1 MYYYHLDQL
10 NTPRFVTN
18 SKAEVVWENQADV
31 YGYEEL
37 EADADFNKESS
48 FTQPIRFQGQYL
60 DEESGLHYNRYRYY
74 SPKQQ
79 RFINQDPIG
88 LVGGINHYQYAPN
101 PVNWVDPMGLLCK
114 EGEERLK
121 RMLDTLVGNG
131 FDKETVEA
139 IYEVAVACTPIDNQ
153 DVSTIKYASKEGK
166 YRKEYTYDI
175 TGLDE
180 DNNLIT
186 LNKVNKSGEMTH
198 ITISIDKFAEQHR
211 VNGEKVKINP
221 DSKPTKYHKRTV
233 GEVAEAR
240 KAFPAKRKEYISDY
254 ASEALNDDNHQAHKH
269 FTPKQLDR
277 MKETGQVPKSY
288 NVHHKKPIFRC
299 EPNENPNNLDNLEL
313 LTEDFHSRENKKLH
327 WYKDGKE
334 PYDDNGFG
342 PRLGSEKV

>member
-1 MYYYHLDQL
+1 MCMVMKSQKPNLKLTKKVASLSQSVFKG
-10 NTPRFVTN
+10 NTLMKRVAYITT
-18 SKAEVVWENQADV
+18 ATVIIA
-31 YGYEEL
+31 L
-37 EADADFNKESS
+37 
-48 FTQPIRFQGQYL
+48 
-60 DEESGLHYNRYRYY
+60 
-74 SPKQQ
+74 KQQ
-79 RFINQDPIG
+79 RFINQDPMG

-198 ITISIDKFAEQHR
+198 ITISIDKFVEQHR
-211 VNGEKVKINP
+211 VNGEKVKI
-221 DSKPTKYHKRTV
+221 KP
-233 GEVAEAR
+233 
-240 KAFPAKRKEYISDY
+240 
-254 ASEALNDDNHQAHKH
+254 
-269 FTPKQLDR
+269 
-277 MKETGQVPKSY
+277 
-288 NVHHKKPIFRC
+288 
-299 EPNENPNNLDNLEL
+299 
-313 LTEDFHSRENKKLH
+313 
-327 WYKDGKE
+327 
-334 PYDDNGFG
+334 
-342 PRLGSEKV
+342 